1 MRTPAQGEPPAQAE
15 PAGFVDNYLA
25 FLLAKASH
33 TISSGFHAQ
42 LKAMGISIATWR
54 VLAVLRDGPC
64 SVGELADHVLL
75 TQPTMSKTLDRLE
88 RSGYLQRSRGTDNR
102 RSVQVALSE
111 LGGKVV
117 AGLIPLANEHEARA
131 FAHLSPLQRQQL
143 GAMLR
148 STIAANPLA
157 PAAQLLA
164 SSDDGD
170 S

>member
-1 MRTPAQGEPPAQAE
+1 MSLPPQLELPDEHE

-54 VLAVLRDGPC
+54 ILAVLRDGPC

-88 RSGYLQRSRGTDNR
+88 RSGYLQRTRDADNR
-102 RSVQVALSE
+102 RSVQVALNA
-111 LGGKVV
+111 LGEEVV
-117 AGLIPLANEHEARA
+117 AGLIPLANAHEERA
-131 FAHLSPLQRQQL
+131 FAHLSPQQRQEL

-148 STIAANPLA
+148 STIAANPQV
-157 PAAQLLA
+157 PVAQLDA
-164 SSDDGD
+164 AGEDDGT
-170 S
+170 